1 MNVGHLIY
9 FIAVIVFTCGLYIML
24 TSKNYIRK
32 IIGLGIFQNSILI
45 FYVALGKAGSG
56 IVPLDAGSN
65 VTYSSP
71 LPHVL
76 MLTAIVV
83 GFATLAVGLALAL
96 QISQNSAREIMDK
109 PGKPRGRND

>member
-1 MNVGHLIY
+1 MNTGHFIY
-9 FIAVIVFTCGLYIML
+9 LVAVIVFACGLYIML
-24 TSKNYIRK
+24 TSENYIRK

-45 FYVALGKAGSG
+45 FYVALGKARGG
-56 IVPLDAGSN
+56 IVPIDVGSAA
-65 VTYSSP
+65 TYSSP

-96 QISQNSAREIMDK
+96 RITNHKELSDK
-109 PGKPRGRND
+109 KPRRARK

>member
-1 MNVGHLIY
+1 MNIGHIIY
-9 FIAVIVFTCGLYIML
+9 FVALIVFISGLYIML

-45 FYVALGKAGSG
+45 FYVALGKASG
-56 IVPLDAGSN
+56 GVVPVDAGSG
-65 VTYSSP
+65 VTYTSP

-96 QISQNSAREIMDK
+96 QINRNNDD
-109 PGKPRGRND
+109 RGHK

>member
-1 MNVGHLIY
+1 MTANIGHLIY
-9 FIAVIVFTCGLYIML
+9 FIAVIVFTSGLYIML

-45 FYVALGKAGSG
+45 FYVALGKASDGV
-56 IVPLDAGSN
+56 VPIDIGLK
-65 VTYSSP
+65 VTYTSP

-96 QISQNSAREIMDK
+96 QAE
-109 PGKPRGRND
+109 RNDNTDKKDGG